1 MLAVAVTG
9 GIGSGKSTVSAR
21 LGELGAVVVDS
32 DQLARQAVGVG
43 TEGLREVAECFGDGV
58 IAADGSL
65 DRAALARIVFSDA
78 AARARLE
85 AITHPRVRAAF
96 RARAAAAGPGAL
108 VVNDIPLLTSID
120 AAAEF
125 HLVIGVDT
133 PLPMRVERLIGR
145 GMPEAD
151 AQARIAAQISDTER
165 NRLIDVRLTNEGSL
179 DRLLAQV
186 DSLWAD
192 RLLPFQQNLSA
203 AMPAARPGPT
213 LAATDTRWPDRAR
226 LLAARVSRAA
236 GSGRVDHIG
245 STAVPGLPAKD
256 VIDLQLSVSDLAEAD
271 QLASALAAAGFVRV
285 AAVVADT
292 PHPPDDDR
300 ARWTKRLH
308 VNCDPGQGVNL
319 HVRVKDW
326 PNWRW
331 ALLVRD
337 WLRADAG
344 ARGEYLVMKERVAA
358 AHAGDAWSAGY
369 AAAKEP
375 WFADAAPRA
384 EQWARATG
392 WAPAPGGG

>member
-1 MLAVAVTG
+1 MAVTG

-21 LGELGAVVVDS
+21 LAELGAEVVDS
-32 DQLARQAVGVG
+32 DQLARQVVAVG
-43 TEGLREVAECFGDGV
+43 TEGLREVAEFFGEEV
-58 IAADGSL
+58 VAPDGSL
-65 DRAALARIVFSDA
+65 DRAALARIVFSDD

-96 RARAAAAGPGAL
+96 RARAAAAGPGAV

-125 HLVIGVDT
+125 NLVIGVDA
-133 PLPMRVERLIGR
+133 PLSVRVDRLIGR

-151 AQARIAAQISDTER
+151 ARARIAAQISDAER
-165 NRLIDVRLTNEGSL
+165 NRLIDVRLTNDGSL

-186 DSLWAD
+186 DALWAD

-203 AMPAARPGPT
+203 AMPATRPGPT
-213 LAATDTRWPDRAR
+213 LVATDSRWPDRAR
-226 LLAARVSRAA
+226 LLASRVSRAA
-236 GSGRVDHIG
+236 GSGRVEHIG
-245 STAVPGLPAKD
+245 STAVPGLPGKD

-271 QLASALAAAGFVRV
+271 QLAPALAAAGFVRV
-285 AAVVADT
+285 AAWVADT
-292 PHPPDDDR
+292 PHPSSDDP
-300 ARWTKRLH
+300 ARWVKRLH

-337 WLRADAG
+337 WLRADVG

-358 AHAGDAWSAGY
+358 ALRDDEGPGGY
-369 AAAKEP
+369 AAAEEP
-375 WFADAAPRA
+375 WFAVAAPRA
-384 EQWARATG
+384 EQWARTTG